1 MPDLS
6 NLSMAGLF
14 ASILWGGVGTGIL
27 VYGWKQK
34 SPIPLGAGAL
44 MLVISYWFYDSA
56 LIMSVISI
64 LILGVMYWLKKQG
77 Y

>member
-1 MPDLS
+1 MPDLG
-6 NLSMAGLF
+6 NLSTSGLF
-14 ASILWGGVGTGIL
+14 ASIFWGGVGTGIL

-44 MLVISYWFYDSA
+44 MVGISYWFYDSA
-56 LIMSVISI
+56 LIMSVISV
-64 LILGVMYWLKKQG
+64 LILAVMYWLKRQG

>member
-1 MPDLS
+1 MPDFS
-6 NLSMAGLF
+6 NLNTAGLF

-44 MLVISYWFYDSA
+44 MLGISDWFYDSA
-56 LIMSVISI
+56 LVMSVISV
-64 LILGVMYWLKKQG
+64 LILAVMYWLKRQG

>member
-1 MPDLS
+1 MPDLG
-6 NLSMAGLF
+6 NLSTSGLF

-44 MLVISYWFYDSA
+44 MVGISYWFYDSA
-56 LIMSVISI
+56 LIMSVISV
-64 LILGVMYWLKKQG
+64 LILAVMYWLKGQG